1 MGESSAHR
9 IAFALSGLAGSNAWG
24 AGFLHRALSPD
35 FRNRIEPT
43 LISCTSGQLYWTYV
57 YLQLRQGRSVD
68 GCTDIASLLKQQIE
82 QADIVNINVAVPG
95 IGTIDLRD
103 PTYLALCMAG
113 VPQKFHVPWL
123 ENAAVSLV
131 NWMNAIPSELFET
144 PRDHEIFFIRELLRT
159 WPATLLQPDFDEGL
173 YEEIARTIDASDI
186 GVCFNVFQP
195 QSGEEL
201 IYMNDAATKTFDR
214 IGKKLRRYRDRTT
227 LRRFSFE
234 DKDLQAEAITA
245 VRNALWLIFYGPPQQ
260 ERPIDAAYYRHVML
274 HELVPAQALFVVRPI
289 HYRWRGPLP
298 DRFLD
303 MLDFLTQTFLNG
315 VYAGERQQIV
325 VMNKLRDRFP
335 SLKDNYHHIAL
346 WEIEPDAEKP
356 RDRRDPEK
364 GFFDYVFEET
374 SLLQASAELT
384 RRKFE
389 AFLRGEDPPTLQK
402 PD

>member
-1 MGESSAHR
+1 MGESPAHR

-24 AGFLHRALSPD
+24 AGFLHTALSHD
-35 FRNRIEPT
+35 FRSRIEPT

-68 GCTDIASLLKQQIE
+68 GCTDIASLLKKQIE
-82 QADIVNINVAVPG
+82 QADIVNIKVAVPG

-159 WPATLLQPDFDEGL
+159 WPATLLESDFDEGL

-195 QSGEEL
+195 RTGKEFVYL
-201 IYMNDAATKTFDR
+201 NDAAMKIFKN
-214 IGKKLRRYRDRTT
+214 IGKELRPYDDRTT
-227 LRRFSFE
+227 FHRFSFCKTPS
-234 DKDLQAEAITA
+234 DVDPVAA
-245 VRNALWLIFYGPPQQ
+245 VRNALWVIFYGPPDQG
-260 ERPIDAAYYRHVML
+260 RPIDAAYYRHVML
-274 HELVPAQALFVVRPI
+274 HELVPADTIFVVRPI
-289 HYRWRGPLP
+289 HYRWRRPLP

-315 VYAGERQQIV
+315 VYAGERRQIV
-325 VMNKLRDRFP
+325 VMNKLRHHFP
-335 SLKDNYHHIAL
+335 LLKERYHHISL
-346 WEIEPDAEKP
+346 REIEPDAEAP
-356 RDRRDPEK
+356 ADRRDPEK

-374 SLLQASAELT
+374 SLLQASGELT

-389 AFLRGEDPPTLQK
+389 AFLRGDPPTGLQR
-402 PD
+402 